1 MFPNDIAI
9 LVAIEEAE
17 ELTIKQL
24 TYVTDVRG
32 VALRYLCN
40 SLVRRGHLEQN
51 DPRGYRITFRGKRVL
66 LKTPHE
72 TKLVSGK
79 YRDLITW
86 LSSKLMVLTI

>member
-9 LVAIEEAE
+9 LMAIEEGE

-40 SLVRRGHLEQN
+40 ALVSYGYLEQN
-51 DPRGYRITFRGKRVL
+51 NPR
-66 LKTPHE
+66 
-72 TKLVSGK
+72 
-79 YRDLITW
+79 
-86 LSSKLMVLTI
+86 